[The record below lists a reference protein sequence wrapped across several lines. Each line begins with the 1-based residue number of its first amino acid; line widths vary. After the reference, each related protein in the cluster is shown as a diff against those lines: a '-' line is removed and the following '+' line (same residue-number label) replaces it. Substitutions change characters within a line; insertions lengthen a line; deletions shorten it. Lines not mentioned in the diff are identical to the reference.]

1 MRIAVTGSTGLIGSA
16 LFPFLEQQEH
26 QVIPVIRNAGESRRG
41 GTIRWLPDKG
51 VIAAEEWEGFDAII
65 HLAGENIANRRWT
78 RRQKNKIFLSRTQG
92 TRLLSQTLAE
102 LRYPPRVLLSASATG
117 YYGARKSTE
126 TVSESSTQ
134 GKGFLAEVTHA
145 WEESTKAAEDAGI
158 RVVHMRFGIIL
169 SRYGGALAKMLPLF
183 KWGLGGKIGTG
194 KQMMSWVTLQ
204 ETARIISF
212 LLEAEDVSGPVNIVA
227 PAPVSNQEYTRILAR
242 TLHRPAVFPLPAPV
256 ARLAL
261 GEMAQ
266 ELLLSGSRI
275 VPEKLTH
282 AGYEF
287 QYTNLESALKDE
299 LKAKASLFI

>member
-16 LFPFLEQQEH
+16 LSPFLQQQEH
-26 QVIPVIRNAGESRRG
+26 QVIPVIRNAGESRRE

-51 VIAAEEWEGFDAII
+51 VIDAEEWEGLDAVI

-78 RRQKNKIFLSRTQG
+78 CRQKNKILLSRTQG
-92 TRLLSQTLAE
+92 TSLLSQTLAE
-102 LRYPPRVLLSASATG
+102 LRYPPCVLLSASAVG
-117 YYGARKSTE
+117 YYGDRKPTE

-134 GKGFLAEVTHA
+134 GKGFLAEVTQA
-145 WEESTKAAEDAGI
+145 WEESTKVAEDAGI
-158 RVVHMRFGIIL
+158 RVVHMRFGVIL

-194 KQMMSWVTLQ
+194 KQMMSWITLS
-204 ETARIISF
+204 ETSRIISF
-212 LLEAEDVSGPVNIVA
+212 LLEAENVSGPVNIVA
-227 PAPVSNQEYTRILAR
+227 PAPVSNQEFTRILAGI
-242 TLHRPAVFPLPAPV
+242 LHRPVVFPLPASV

-275 VPEKLTH
+275 APEKLKH
-282 AGYEF
+282 AGYDF
-287 QYTNLESALKDE
+287 QYTSLESALKDE
-299 LKAKASLFI
+299 LND

>member
-1 MRIAVTGSTGLIGSA
+1 MRIAVTGATGLIGSA
-16 LFPFLEQQEH
+16 LSSFLEQQEH
-26 QVIPVIRNAGESRRG
+26 QVIPVIRNAGGSRQE
-41 GTIRWLPDKG
+41 GTIRWLPDEG
-51 VIAAEEWEGFDAII
+51 VLAAEDWEGLDAVI
-65 HLAGENIANRRWT
+65 HLAGENIANHRWT
-78 RRQKNKIFLSRTQG
+78 RRQKNKILLSRTQG

-102 LRYPPRVLLSASATG
+102 LRYPPRVLLSASAIG
-117 YYGARKSTE
+117 YYGDRKPTE
-126 TVSESSTQ
+126 SVSESSIQ

-158 RVVHMRFGIIL
+158 RVVHMRFGVIL

-194 KQMMSWVTLQ
+194 KQMMSWISLL
-204 ETARIISF
+204 ETTRIISF

-227 PAPVSNQEYTRILAR
+227 PAPVSNQEFTRILAR
-242 TLHRPAVFPLPAPV
+242 ILHRPAIFPLPAPV

-275 VPEKLTH
+275 VPEKLKH

-287 QYTNLESALKDE
+287 QYTNLELALKDE
-299 LKAKASLFI
+299 LKSIKG